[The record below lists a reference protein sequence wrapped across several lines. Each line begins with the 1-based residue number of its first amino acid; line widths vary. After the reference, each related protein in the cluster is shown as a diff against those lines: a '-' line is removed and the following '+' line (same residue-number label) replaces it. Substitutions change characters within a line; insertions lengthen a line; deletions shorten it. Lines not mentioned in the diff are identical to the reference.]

1 MGRQPQGHLE
11 ADPSAGVQQVL
22 GGSQV
27 QQQKVIFKGH
37 GDKQQQPS
45 RSQSSREDLK
55 ENVPTD
61 PVMDI
66 HEQAIPQEPGNN
78 LP

>member
-37 GDKQQQPS
+37 GDKTAAA
-45 RSQSSREDLK
+45 LK
-55 ENVPTD
+55 ESVQQGGSQGKCPHRSSDGHSGASDT
-61 PVMDI
+61 PRAR
-66 HEQAIPQEPGNN
+66 Q
-78 LP
+78 